1 MSESPKCWMF
11 CGRCNGV
18 IWYPQGESGTNIPC
32 PHCGDQTFL
41 IYQSDATY
49 LSPPP
54 TPLSK
59 QEKRISGTS
68 QHYITS
74 DTSKSK
80 TYHAPYSAKSDMAYV
95 EEQRKQGLAKRATSN
110 EITVEDIER
119 QRRRLEAEKA
129 QISIQPAPPATANP
143 NDEWLL
149 LVVIGI
155 IVGIVVALGVG
166 VACLVASKMG
176 WDGLGSF
183 IYRHSRVL
191 DFGVWMLV
199 IPPVCFVISF
209 LQKKK
214 NQTFKDT
221 LKEGVLYSCIT
232 IGYFSC
238 FLLTF
243 QFFYSPPPGKAD
255 IDYGVNWG
263 LATEYR
269 IEWTDK
275 KSNIF
280 DNYRITNQ
288 YRETIGSEKHF
299 VYDFEAQCPLLVYS
313 YYNSTDGSGGTV
325 YAMARGNPSSKM
337 TTLSGSVTLV
347 AKGQDWYCSKTVRVH

>member
-1 MSESPKCWMF
+1 MSESEFKK
-11 CGRCNGV
+11 
-18 IWYPQGESGTNIPC
+18 ITC
-32 PHCGDQTFL
+32 PHCGVHIEYPDEAEGQV
-41 IYQSDATY
+41 
-49 LSPPP
+49 
-54 TPLSK
+54 
-59 QEKRISGTS
+59 
-68 QHYITS
+68 
-74 DTSKSK
+74 
-80 TYHAPYSAKSDMAYV
+80 APCPKCGSNV
-95 EEQRKQGLAKRATSN
+95 LLNNQRKPAGL
-110 EITVEDIER
+110 
-119 QRRRLEAEKA
+119 
-129 QISIQPAPPATANP
+129 ATANP
-143 NDEWLL
+143 NAESSFIDSA
-149 LVVIGI
+149 VIGI
-155 IVGIVVALGVG
+155 IVGIIVALGIG
-166 VACLVASKMG
+166 VACLIASKMG

-183 IYRHSRVL
+183 MSYWRLRLLRDLGI
-191 DFGVWMLV
+191 GMLV

>member
-1 MSESPKCWMF
+1 MF

-18 IWYPQGESGTNIPC
+18 IWYPQGESGTTIPC

-49 LSPPP
+49 QEPPP

-59 QEKRISGTS
+59 QEKRISTTS

-80 TYHAPYSAKSDMAYV
+80 TYHAPYSAKSDAAYV

-110 EITVEDIER
+110 EISVEDIER

-129 QISIQPAPPATANP
+129 QIGINSAAPAPANQNAEP
-143 NDEWLL
+143 SFIDSA
-149 LVVIGI
+149 VIGI
-155 IVGIVVALGVG
+155 IVGIIVALVIG
-166 VACLVASKMG
+166 VACLVASKIG
-176 WDGLGSF
+176 YDGLGSF
-183 IYRHSRVL
+183 MSYWRLRLLRDLGI
-191 DFGVWMLV
+191 GMLV
-199 IPPVCFVISF
+199 IPPVMLVISF

-214 NQTFKDT
+214 NQTYKDA
-221 LKEGVLYSCIT
+221 LKDGAFVTCGT
-232 IGYFSC
+232 IALISC
-238 FLLTF
+238 FILTF
-243 QFFYSPPPGKAD
+243 QFFYSTPPEKAD
-255 IDYGVNWG
+255 IDYGVNWA

-280 DNYRITNQ
+280 DNYRLTNQ
-288 YRETIGSEKHF
+288 YSETVGSEKHL

-313 YYNSTDGSGGTV
+313 SSDGSGRTD
-325 YAMARGNPSSKM
+325 YAMARGNPNSIM

-347 AKGQDWYCSKTVRVH
+347 KKGEDWYCNKTIRVH